1 MLYYAMRTGE
11 VNSPR
16 RCHPQGLGDV
26 RNGQVPAED
35 VPAIVAEQPMLE
47 SPLNENHNFEEIMA
61 KKQKAYSGRENLAP
75 VDPAVAATL
84 TGIIYQARLF
94 NRQARMNVPEGEV
107 ISEVLNL
114 WRNVIDA
121 LAAGK

>member
-1 MLYYAMRTGE
+1 
-11 VNSPR
+11 
-16 RCHPQGLGDV
+16 
-26 RNGQVPAED
+26 
-35 VPAIVAEQPMLE
+35 MLE
-47 SPLNENHNFEEIMA
+47 SRLKENHNFEEIMA
-61 KKQKAYSGRENLAP
+61 KTQTAKSGREDLMP

-94 NRQARMNVPEGEV
+94 NRQARMNVPESEV

-121 LAAGK
+121 LGAGK

>member
-1 MLYYAMRTGE
+1 
-11 VNSPR
+11 
-16 RCHPQGLGDV
+16 
-26 RNGQVPAED
+26 
-35 VPAIVAEQPMLE
+35 MLE
-47 SPLNENHNFEEIMA
+47 SRLNENHDFEEIMA
-61 KKQKAYSGRENLAP
+61 KKQTAKSARENLTP

-121 LAAGK
+121 LKTGK